1 MGAVHAQKL
10 AAYWLTSVGS
20 LAMQYSFS
28 VIFVDLLVA
37 FDSTRAATAAVGSLS
52 AGLMDGF
59 GVISG
64 RAIARRGEVVC
75 GSLGAL
81 LSGLGLIASS
91 QCQTLWQLYVT
102 YGVMLGVGQ
111 SLGLYSGVIACNK
124 WFPENTALASGFAN
138 SGAGVGPFAIP
149 FLWAALKRETN
160 GWRGALAALGA
171 MVFAVLLAGA
181 LGLAPPPPSSE
192 KRAPVEGRLAVSA
205 VPGVRRLMR
214 TTFIFGFGFWIP
226 AVHIVR
232 YGLDR
237 DLSRRRA
244 ESLLLYLGAGALTMR
259 VPVGALA
266 DRCGRSRVYSA
277 VCLTYA
283 VALALTPVWERSY
296 EGLAVFSFLC
306 GSCIGSLLSLSA
318 TLVVDVAEVRGD
330 PDALARASGLICAF
344 LGVGGTLGPVI
355 AGAFYDAYGTYLP
368 GFYFGAGALALAAIS
383 VHVEAAGK
391 KPPDEATTSVVV

>member
-10 AAYWLTSVGS
+10 GAYWLTSVGS

-37 FDSTRAATAAVGSLS
+37 FDSTRSATAAVGSLS

-75 GSLGAL
+75 GALGAL

-102 YGVMLGVGQ
+102 YGIVLGVGQ

-149 FLWAALKRETN
+149 FLWAALKSSTN

-171 MVFAVLLAGA
+171 MVFAVLFAGA

-192 KRAPVEGRLAVSA
+192 KRAPVSPIAVSA

-283 VALALTPVWERSY
+283 VALAVTPVWERSY
-296 EGLAVFSFLC
+296 EGLAVFSVLC

-318 TLVVDVAEVRGD
+318 TLVVDVREVRD

-344 LGVGGTLGPVI
+344 LGVGETLGPVI
-355 AGAFYDAYGTYLP
+355 AGAFYDAYETYLP
-368 GFYFGAGALALAAIS
+368 GFYFGAGALALAAVS
-383 VHVEAAGK
+383 VHVEA
-391 KPPDEATTSVVV
+391 KPPDDATTPSVVV

>member
-1 MGAVHAQKL
+1 
-10 AAYWLTSVGS
+10 
-20 LAMQYSFS
+20 
-28 VIFVDLLVA
+28 
-37 FDSTRAATAAVGSLS
+37 
-52 AGLMDGF
+52 
-59 GVISG
+59 
-64 RAIARRGEVVC
+64 VVC

-81 LSGLGLIASS
+81 LYGLGLIASS
-91 QCQTLWQLYVT
+91 QCRALWQLYVT
-102 YGVMLGVGQ
+102 YGIMLGVGQ

-283 VALALTPVWERSY
+283 VALACTCVETLRHRSD
-296 EGLAVFSFLC
+296 AV
-306 GSCIGSLLSLSA
+306 IGAASRRW
-318 TLVVDVAEVRGD
+318 RG
-330 PDALARASGLICAF
+330 
-344 LGVGGTLGPVI
+344 
-355 AGAFYDAYGTYLP
+355 
-368 GFYFGAGALALAAIS
+368 
-383 VHVEAAGK
+383 
-391 KPPDEATTSVVV
+391 PPEI

>member
-1 MGAVHAQKL
+1 MGRVHAQKL
-10 AAYWLTSVGS
+10 GAYWLTSVGS

-81 LSGLGLIASS
+81 LSGLGLVASS

-102 YGVMLGVGQ
+102 YGVVLGVGQ

-149 FLWAALKRETN
+149 FLWAALKRETG

-171 MVFAVLLAGA
+171 MVFAVLFAGA

-192 KRAPVEGRLAVSA
+192 KRAPVAPIAVSA

-283 VALALTPVWERSY
+283 VALACTCVETLRHRAGGLPEIGVPHRRSRRSGSAPTRGSPSFRSSAAPVLVLYYRSRR
-296 EGLAVFSFLC
+296 L
-306 GSCIGSLLSLSA
+306 
-318 TLVVDVAEVRGD
+318 
-330 PDALARASGLICAF
+330 
-344 LGVGGTLGPVI
+344 
-355 AGAFYDAYGTYLP
+355 
-368 GFYFGAGALALAAIS
+368 
-383 VHVEAAGK
+383 
-391 KPPDEATTSVVV
+391 